1 MNVCVFM
8 LQSISLAETE
18 VLFRGQEGNE
28 PKWKKAGIVCQT
40 RFYSWI
46 LDRQGILSLQNGH
59 WNENE
64 WHLKLC
70 EKSAWIW
77 GRWK

>member
-28 PKWKKAGIVCQT
+28 PK
-40 RFYSWI
+40 
-46 LDRQGILSLQNGH
+46 
-59 WNENE
+59 
-64 WHLKLC
+64 
-70 EKSAWIW
+70 
-77 GRWK
+77 